1 MDEVFNIPSLK
12 AQIEEIDKSILLL
25 QARKRE
31 LRSKIRDYRLQEK
44 EKVSLMK
51 KVEKQ
56 SKISTTDLEVLRRK
70 LLS

>member
-25 QARKRE
+25 QARKRD
-31 LRSKIRDYRLQEK
+31 LRAKIRYARVSER
-44 EKVSLMK
+44 EAESLMK
-51 KVEKQ
+51 KAERQ
-56 SKISTTDLEVLRRK
+56 SKISTIDLEVLRKK